1 MKQVQVLNLSTPL
14 TVDLSAG
21 WCSSFWCKFKGLM
34 LRRSIPENWGL
45 LFVESKESITNTSI
59 HMLFCFI
66 DLGIVWMNS
75 SGEVVDTCLARKW
88 VTIRAPKSP
97 ARYFLE
103 VLPSRLTEFKV
114 GDRIKFVEQ
123 ED

>member
-1 MKQVQVLNLSTPL
+1 MKKVQVINLSSPL
-14 TVDLSAG
+14 TAELSAG

-34 LRRSIPENWGL
+34 LKRSIPENWGL
-45 LFVESKESITNTSI
+45 LFVEPKESIANTSI

-75 SGEVVDTCLARKW
+75 SREVVDTCLAKKW
-88 VTIRAPKSP
+88 VTIKAPKSP
-97 ARYFLE
+97 AQYFLE
-103 VLPSRLTEFKV
+103 VTPSRLAEFKV